1 MQKGVRRIVILGGG
15 FGGVYTAKYLHK
27 FLKDSPV
34 EICLVNRDNYMTF
47 QPMLAEVI
55 GDALGVYDTVSALSS
70 LLPKTTLYIN
80 EIEKID
86 LKEKKVFLAC
96 PFKKQHIVLEYDELV
111 LALGNSTDFIHLDN
125 GVAQHA
131 LRFKNLSDTLILRN
145 HIINVFEAAATERD
159 PLLRQALLT
168 FVIAG
173 AGFTGTE
180 VAAEVCDFIAKMLKK
195 IPTIKKQEIRIYLVH
210 SKDVILN
217 ELSPSLGLYAMEL
230 LRKKGVTLR
239 TGLKVESVTP
249 HHAVLSNHEKIPSK
263 TVISTAPANLNLVL
277 EATKDLPVSHD
288 RVKTLPNL
296 QVEGYDHVWALGDA
310 AQIVLPNGHLAPPT
324 AQFAVREAKTLAKN
338 IAAKLAQKPLA
349 NFDFKPL
356 GLLAALGHRKAV
368 GELFGFIK
376 ISGFLAWLMWRG
388 IYWSKMPG
396 ISRKLKV
403 LFTWLLDLFIPTE
416 PVVLNV
422 HSKKMMHHLHF
433 KASEMVFDQGDLAD
447 YLYIILKG
455 RVAIIKKF
463 DRDGEKIL
471 KELGVGNFFGEIALT
486 KDITRTAKVVCM
498 EPTDLIA
505 IPKEE
510 FLVMKDNF
518 LDLDKFLTTTQQE
531 RLVELEKFKKNS

>member
-1 MQKGVRRIVILGGG
+1 MAKPKKRIVILGGG
-15 FGGVYTAKYLHK
+15 FAGVYAAKYLHNL
-27 FLKDSPV
+27 FSIEEV

-86 LKEKKVFLAC
+86 LKEKKIFLVS
-96 PFKKQHIVLEYDELV
+96 PFKKQHIVLEYNELV

-131 LRFKNLSDTLILRN
+131 LKFKNLSDTLILRN
-145 HIINVFEAAATERD
+145 HIIRVIEAARTEQD
-159 PLLRQALLT
+159 PNLRKALLT
-168 FVIAG
+168 FVVAG

-180 VAAEVCDFIAKMLKK
+180 VVAEIVDFIQKMVKK
-195 IPTIKKQEIRIYLVH
+195 NPSIKKEEVSIYLVH

-217 ELSPSLGLYAMEL
+217 ELSPSLGRYAMEL
-230 LRKKGVTLR
+230 LRKKGVS
-239 TGLKVESVTP
+239 LKMGMKVDAVTP
-249 HHAVLSNHEKIPSK
+249 HHAILSNHEKIASK
-263 TVISTAPANLNLVL
+263 TVISTAPSNLNLVL
-277 EATKDLPVSHD
+277 AQTKDLPFRHD
-288 RVKTLPNL
+288 KIKTLTNL
-296 QVEGYDHVWALGDA
+296 QVEGYDNVWAIGDTA
-310 AQIVLPNGHLAPPT
+310 SIELPDKTFAPPT
-324 AQFAVREAKTLAKN
+324 AQFAVREAKTVAQN
-338 IAAKLAQKPLA
+338 IYNKLAFKPLKR
-349 NFDFKPL
+349 FSFKPL

-376 ISGFLAWLMWRG
+376 ISGFFAWLMWRG

-396 ISRKLKV
+396 FSRKLKV
-403 LFTWLLDLFIPTE
+403 LFTWLLDLFIPSE

-422 HSKKMMHHLHF
+422 NSRKSMHHLHY

-455 RVAIIKKF
+455 RVAVVKKTE
-463 DRDGEKIL
+463 GQKEKIIA
-471 KELGVGNFFGEIALT
+471 ELTAGNFFGEIALT
-486 KDITRTAKVVCM
+486 KDITRTAKVVCL
-498 EPTDLIA
+498 ESTDLIA

-518 LDLDKFLTTTQQE
+518 NDLDRFLSVTQE
-531 RLVELEKFKKNS
+531 KRLDELHRFE

>member
-1 MQKGVRRIVILGGG
+1 MQRGLRRVVILGGG

-27 FLKDSPV
+27 LLKDSPV

-86 LKEKKVFLAC
+86 LADKKVYLVC
-96 PFKKQHIVLEYDELV
+96 PFKKQHIVLDYSELV
-111 LALGNSTDFIHLDN
+111 IALGNSTDFIHLEN

-168 FVIAG
+168 FVIGG

-180 VAAEVCDFIAKMLKK
+180 VAAEICDFISKMLKK
-195 IPTIKKQEIRIYLVH
+195 IPSIKKEEIRIYLVH
-210 SKDVILN
+210 SKDIILN
-217 ELSPSLGLYAMEL
+217 ELSASLGLYAMEL

-239 TGLKVESVTP
+239 TGLKVEAVTP

-277 EATKDLPVSHD
+277 AATKNLPIAHD

-310 AQIVLPNGHLAPPT
+310 AQIVLPNGNFAPPT
-324 AQFAVREAKTLAKN
+324 AQFAVREAKTLAQN
-338 IAAKLAQKPLA
+338 IAAKLAQKPLN

-376 ISGFLAWLMWRG
+376 ISGFFAWLMWRA

-403 LFTWLLDLFIPTE
+403 LFTWILDLFIPSE

-422 HSKKMMHHLHF
+422 HSKKAMHHLHF

-463 DRDGEKIL
+463 DQDGEKKL
-471 KELGVGNFFGEIALT
+471 KELEAGNFFGEIALT

-518 LDLDKFLTTTQQE
+518 MDLDKFLTSTQQE
-531 RLVELEKFKKNS
+531 RLVELEKFKKSP

>member
-1 MQKGVRRIVILGGG
+1 MQKGLRRVVILGGG
-15 FGGVYTAKYLHK
+15 FGGVYTAKHLHK
-27 FLKDSPV
+27 LLKDSSV

-86 LKEKKVFLAC
+86 LEQKKVFLAC
-96 PFKKQHIVLEYDELV
+96 PFKKQHIILDYSELV
-111 LALGNSTDFIHLDN
+111 IALGNSTDFIHLEN

-168 FVIAG
+168 FVIGG

-180 VAAEVCDFIAKMLKK
+180 VAAEVCDFISKMLKK
-195 IPTIKKQEIRIYLVH
+195 VSSIKKEEIRIYLVH
-210 SKDVILN
+210 SKDIILN
-217 ELSPSLGLYAMEL
+217 ELSASLGLYAMEL

-239 TGLKVESVTP
+239 TGLKVEAVTP

-277 EATKDLPVSHD
+277 AATKNLPISHD

-296 QVEGYDHVWALGDA
+296 QVEGFDHVWALGDA
-310 AQIVLPNGHLAPPT
+310 AQIVLPNGNYAPPT
-324 AQFAVREAKTLAKN
+324 AQFAVREAETLAKN
-338 IAAKLAQKPLA
+338 IAAKLAQKPLK

-376 ISGFLAWLMWRG
+376 ISGFFAWLMWR
-388 IYWSKMPG
+388 
-396 ISRKLKV
+396 
-403 LFTWLLDLFIPTE
+403 
-416 PVVLNV
+416 
-422 HSKKMMHHLHF
+422 
-433 KASEMVFDQGDLAD
+433 
-447 YLYIILKG
+447 
-455 RVAIIKKF
+455 AI
-463 DRDGEKIL
+463 
-471 KELGVGNFFGEIALT
+471 
-486 KDITRTAKVVCM
+486 
-498 EPTDLIA
+498 
-505 IPKEE
+505 
-510 FLVMKDNF
+510 
-518 LDLDKFLTTTQQE
+518 
-531 RLVELEKFKKNS
+531 